1 MVLVGPKTKTLLSKF
16 FVLYNF
22 YNKIMQNSFLLKKII
37 IKKKQQKK
45 TKNHRQLIQCRSNHT
60 VHIKHFQTKQR
71 FNTASELSIP
81 HTLM

>member
-37 IKKKQQKK
+37 IKKKTTKENKKPPAVDPVQK
-45 TKNHRQLIQCRSNHT
+45 
-60 VHIKHFQTKQR
+60 
-71 FNTASELSIP
+71 
-81 HTLM
+81 